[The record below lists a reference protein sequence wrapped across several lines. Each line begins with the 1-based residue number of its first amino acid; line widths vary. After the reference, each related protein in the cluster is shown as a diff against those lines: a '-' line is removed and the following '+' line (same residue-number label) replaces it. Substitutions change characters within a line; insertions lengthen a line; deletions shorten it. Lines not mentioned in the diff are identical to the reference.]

1 MGPGNVGTKGKDMGH
16 VVAAGVAV
24 ETASQA
30 VDRRALDEKRLF
42 SQYRDEGDEAAR
54 ERLVARFMPLAER
67 LARRYAWGREPV
79 EDLVQVAYL
88 GLVKAIDRFDQ
99 HRGVAFSTYAVPTI
113 VGELKRHLRDTT
125 WSVHVSQRMRQR
137 VLEMTRATDQLR
149 ARLGRSPT
157 VEEIAEAIGVPVIA
171 VLEATEAATA
181 YDAASL
187 DHAPDGEPGT
197 EPRHAPVG
205 VEDERYDLVEYGT
218 ILQPALVALP
228 VRERLILRLRFD
240 RDMTQGEIAQELGMS
255 QMHVSRLL
263 RRSLGK
269 LRQVA
274 SARAVPA

>member
-1 MGPGNVGTKGKDMGH
+1 MGH

-24 ETASQA
+24 ETASRA
-30 VDRRALDEKRLF
+30 ADRRALSENRLF
-42 SQYRDEGDEAAR
+42 SRYREKGDGAAR
-54 ERLVARFMPLAER
+54 ERLVERFMPLAER

-79 EDLVQVAYL
+79 EDLVQVAYV
-88 GLVKAIDRFDQ
+88 GLVKAIDRFDHQ
-99 HRGVAFSTYAVPTI
+99 RGVAFSTYAVPTI
-113 VGELKRHLRDTT
+113 IGELKRHLRDTT

-137 VLEMTRATDQLR
+137 VIEMTRVADQLR

-157 VEEIAEAIGVPVIA
+157 VEEIAEALGVPVIS

-181 YDAASL
+181 YDASSL
-187 DHAPDGEPGT
+187 DHSPDAEEGAEH
-197 EPRHAPVG
+197 RHPAVG
-205 VEDERYDLVEYGT
+205 VEDERFELVEYGT
-218 ILQPALVALP
+218 ILQPALGALP

-240 RDMTQGEIAQELGMS
+240 GDMTQGEIAQELGMS

>member
-1 MGPGNVGTKGKDMGH
+1 MEADMGH

-24 ETASQA
+24 ETAGQA
-30 VDRRALDEKRLF
+30 ADRRALGEKRLF
-42 SQYRDEGDEAAR
+42 SRYRDEGDAAAR
-54 ERLVARFMPLAER
+54 ERLVERFMPLAER

-79 EDLVQVAYL
+79 EDLIQVAYM
-88 GLVKAIDRFDQ
+88 GLVKSIDRFDHQ
-99 HRGVAFSTYAVPTI
+99 RGVAFSTYAVPTI
-113 VGELKRHLRDTT
+113 IGELKRHLRDTT

-137 VLEMTRATDQLR
+137 VLEMTRVADQLR
-149 ARLGRSPT
+149 GRLGRSPT

-171 VLEATEAATA
+171 VLEITEAATA
-181 YDAASL
+181 YDADSL
-187 DHAPDGEPGT
+187 DQALDREPGA
-197 EPRHAPVG
+197 EQRHAAIG
-205 VEDERYDLVEYGT
+205 VEDERFDLVEYGT
-218 ILQPALVALP
+218 ILRPALGALP

-274 SARAVPA
+274 TARAVPA